1 MFHGIALAPGVD
13 MYLDRQGVDTSTLA
27 GNGLFQMLG
36 VTSDA
41 LIAAAQMIDR
51 MRDLGDNKGPS
62 CGGASSAR
70 RSGDP
75 DHRRYFPPIRLFGD
89 DRTASN
95 HHLAVE
101 RRGDLARAG
110 TEPIGNDS
118 GASKSRCV
126 HPVSRLRVIS
136 RLFAF
141 VRVRFGFVLFSP
153 RSQKTAEILRV
164 FDGAGEGIR
173 TLDPDLGKVVLYP

>member
-62 CGGASSAR
+62 GGGASSAR

-89 DRTASN
+89 DRTA
-95 HHLAVE
+95 
-101 RRGDLARAG
+101 
-110 TEPIGNDS
+110 
-118 GASKSRCV
+118 K
-126 HPVSRLRVIS
+126 
-136 RLFAF
+136 
-141 VRVRFGFVLFSP
+141 
-153 RSQKTAEILRV
+153 
-164 FDGAGEGIR
+164 
-173 TLDPDLGKVVLYP
+173 